1 MEVRLEDYDLAVAD
15 ATEEKKTKPKARRRT
30 TRSRAAASSPTVRAR
45 KSSAT
50 GTRTRSRSKL
60 SQLASD
66 DAGESR
72 TEALRAIE
80 ASAIS
85 APAESF
91 VEPKVR
97 VRDAVVTEV
106 VVTPVVEP
114 VVEET
119 IAVDVEQE
127 EESATPVVRV
137 RRMSR
142 VLVPLMVAVFAV
154 AASAGAFLFLASPSN
169 SQTLTEAEVQRLVA
183 SVGELIILP
192 TDETPL
198 VASVVNAELLRASE
212 SFYRHASDGNILL
225 LYTNSGRAI
234 LYDRERDIIV
244 NIGTLQNP
252 PPAGE

>member
-30 TRSRAAASSPTVRAR
+30 TRSRAAGTTVRAR
-45 KSSAT
+45 KSTA

-66 DAGESR
+66 DGGESR
-72 TEALRAIE
+72 IEALRAIE

-85 APAESF
+85 APSESVAFAEP
-91 VEPKVR
+91 VAR
-97 VRDAVVTEV
+97 VRDAIVTEV
-106 VVTPVVEP
+106 VVAPAPTPVVEES
-114 VVEET
+114 VV
-119 IAVDVEQE
+119 VDVEQE
-127 EESATPVVRV
+127 EESAAPVVRV

-154 AASAGAFLFLASPSN
+154 AASAGAFLFLAAPSN
-169 SQTLTEAEVQRLVA
+169 SQSLTEAEVQKLVA